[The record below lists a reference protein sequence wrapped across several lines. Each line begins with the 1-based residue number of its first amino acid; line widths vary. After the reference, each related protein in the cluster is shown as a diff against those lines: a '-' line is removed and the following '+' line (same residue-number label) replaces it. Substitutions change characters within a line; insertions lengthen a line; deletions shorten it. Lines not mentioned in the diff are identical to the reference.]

1 MTLHYQASLNS
12 AGDLSSKYAGWP
24 AVAVAK
30 YTFPPCPL
38 MVRQIVSLGDHQ
50 DRNDI
55 GSAWIK
61 DATTNYKLPWW
72 VTPAENFVT
81 RRKCLPSLDLFHCYD
96 CIQGRRVRSRRASLA
111 MAKRMEKQNFS
122 NFWIWLFTAREKYI
136 WFNPFPSKKVHKF
149 TILSQTHKIEFAFF
163 VIADNQKQYRP
174 HLNNIGPRL
183 NEHSGL
189 GKF

>member
-30 YTFPPCPL
+30 YTFLPRPL

-61 DATTNYKLPWW
+61 DATKNHKLPWW
-72 VTPAENFVT
+72 VTPPENFVT

-96 CIQGRRVRSRRASLA
+96 CIQGRRVRSPASLA
-111 MAKRMEKQNFS
+111 VAKRMEKQNFS

-136 WFNPFPSKKVHKF
+136 WFNPFPGKKVHKF
-149 TILSQTHKIEFAFF
+149 TILSQANTQNWLCF
-163 VIADNQKQYRP
+163 
-174 HLNNIGPRL
+174 LC
-183 NEHSGL
+183 HSG
-189 GKF
+189 